1 MFPECAR
8 PRALRCA
15 KAQVMVKISAA
26 SRPFVA
32 AAEDGRA
39 PPDQWLPAKGW
50 IYQNIVKTV
59 NFMPKPGISIT
70 MDEASMTIGGPSMVI
85 DGSSMTIDGASLVMD
100 GTSLTIGGASLVI
113 DGASMTIGG
122 VSLVMEMAS
131 MVVEIPAFIKK
142 WPDSRLDG
150 YFVVGTIALRC
161 PRWRFPLFSQ
171 RNGELSGGGR
181 ESAGHWWPSARS
193 GAARQSLPM
202 F

>member
-1 MFPECAR
+1 
-8 PRALRCA
+8 
-15 KAQVMVKISAA
+15 MVKISAA

-122 VSLVMEMAS
+122 ASLVIDGASMTIGGVSLVMEMAS

-161 PRWRFPLFSQ
+161 PRWHFPVFGQ
-171 RNGELSGGGR
+171 RNG
-181 ESAGHWWPSARS
+181 
-193 GAARQSLPM
+193 
-202 F
+202 